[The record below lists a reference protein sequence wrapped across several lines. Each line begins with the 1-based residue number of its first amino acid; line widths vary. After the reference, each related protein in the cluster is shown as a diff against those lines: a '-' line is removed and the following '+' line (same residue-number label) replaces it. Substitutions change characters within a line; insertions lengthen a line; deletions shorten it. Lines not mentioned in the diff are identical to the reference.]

1 MRGVPAQGER
11 CLVCSPVAVQGE
23 LTLGSSNDLSLVK
36 DLIAGDHQHA
46 ATLPSRQSA
55 KKAPLGCHIYG
66 MKWLARSQI
75 AYNGRSTHGTPCTY
89 NVHCVALLLCGF
101 PGGVL
106 GPATAHAFTSFGACT
121 TLLLVWL
128 RGCRVH
134 PSH

>member
-66 MKWLARSQI
+66 TK
-75 AYNGRSTHGTPCTY
+75 
-89 NVHCVALLLCGF
+89 
-101 PGGVL
+101 
-106 GPATAHAFTSFGACT
+106 
-121 TLLLVWL
+121 
-128 RGCRVH
+128 
-134 PSH
+134 